1 MCKPM
6 RTNENKARITSI
18 KSYSSSK
25 CQFEQGVRQL
35 LRSCEHLQMLQTSPS
50 SSSCRVDWDKLAA
63 GSHLERERKRELARG
78 GHYFYLY
85 FASRRRADRSVCSV
99 QLAEGDY
106 NLRRITITAIRHG
119 GRITTI
125 INTHNCRG
133 SGHCRLPTVVSATP
147 SFLSVAFLATRFL
160 EEPQF
165 PECF

>member
-1 MCKPM
+1 M
-6 RTNENKARITSI
+6 I
-18 KSYSSSK
+18 
-25 CQFEQGVRQL
+25 VQL
-35 LRSCEHLQMLQTSPS
+35 HRLNVYRALLQMLQTSPS
-50 SSSCRVDWDKLAA
+50 SSSRRVDWDKLAA
-63 GSHLERERKRELARG
+63 GSHLERERKRELPRG
-78 GHYFYLY
+78 GGALFL
-85 FASRRRADRSVCSV
+85 FIFCASRRRADRSVCSV

-160 EEPQF
+160 EESQF
-165 PECF
+165 PEYF